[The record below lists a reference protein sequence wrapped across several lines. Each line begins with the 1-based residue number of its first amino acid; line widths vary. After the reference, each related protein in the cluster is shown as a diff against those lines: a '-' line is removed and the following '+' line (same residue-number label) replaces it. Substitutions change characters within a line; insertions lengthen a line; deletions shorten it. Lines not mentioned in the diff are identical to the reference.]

1 MNNKKKIAFL
11 TLAMTMG
18 MVLGACNPG
27 TTPSSSNNPSSGS
40 ADTSSTVE
48 PSTSSSSSS
57 ESKPS
62 SSADTSKPTSSS
74 TQPSSSSTQP
84 SSSSSS
90 STSSPASSSSSSSSS
105 VAPTAVSL
113 SVNLDNVKTAYT
125 RGEALNLTGI
135 VVTATFSDG
144 TSRAVHSYTTNPAN
158 GTVLDQVG
166 EKEVVV
172 TYKEA
177 TTSFKVTVAN
187 KKFTVKFVV
196 DGVEVQ
202 TGEVEEG
209 QAASY
214 TGETPTKAP
223 DANAV
228 KYRFKGW
235 DKDLTQPITAD
246 TTFTAVFA
254 EYAAEQV
261 IDNFEDYE
269 SNSDMA
275 DAWTV
280 EAYTTAWGE
289 TAASVS
295 IGSKAAQGNKAL
307 RFDGWENGTGFR
319 FLKHNE
325 VGAFAKSANAIKF
338 NLQIPTLNTVKVILK
353 GKATIMGQVQE
364 PSFTYEFHPTSNE
377 YVEYTIPLAASEWQ
391 LWQQAGQTIQTAADL
406 IGVHVDDIVNYIT
419 DVGFFV
425 QGKNDGNLPY
435 FAFAD
440 NIRFVTIDE
449 PAAKSEVE
457 TMGQYTRYTGLLNN
471 GNTVKVELG
480 ANGAATA
487 TVIDMETPQQIP
499 GNVAIDANK
508 NMTFTSADAGA
519 TLVYKAQLKNGGQSM
534 KFVEAGG
541 AFAEA
546 VTGVDLNAVQVVD
559 NYEQYATDGQ
569 AYCQK
574 YPDINARSGC
584 RGAYYS
590 EYYAGSGSAPWGG
603 NGWSLL
609 GGDGSQLKMKSD
621 NGGHNGSKN
630 YLCLKHSK
638 TVAFRY
644 MQWGL
649 FDGTA
654 EQNNFRGSKFSF
666 WAKTNGLVKQFKV
679 SMYSQSKPTNQTK
692 DSYVKT
698 QTFEQTEAIGQ
709 WKHFEIDLNPELTYY
724 GFMINIEKN
733 YDLSTNEA
741 YLYIDDV
748 EVYTANPYATYV
760 PPVPPVE
767 DKVLTPG
774 MTYIGKVAGLIN
786 AQLTIGKDNAV
797 TLAAP
802 GMAMNI
808 NGTYTIVEDEVTMT
822 LGDVQYV
829 GTIEDNAINFKS
841 VNGTGTIAGALNNLN
856 FNMIEYADNAET
868 YESDGKMYYQ
878 GNKDLTQVSGARGA
892 YHCDYYTG
900 GSSNLSPIGGN
911 GWSLMGGN
919 GDQLQLDKTTAAD
932 GSQSLKMKFS
942 TAGSMRYLQWGLA
955 DGTAVGHKGF
965 NKLGIYLKNAN
976 ANAVSIKLYAYH
988 IQKVE
993 PSTQGDSSR
1002 KSVELTIPA
1011 NSDWTLYTLNL
1022 DASKTYYGYG
1032 IYMATK
1038 SATGFLNVDK
1048 VFYYNDYESPEMNYF
1063 AKEGLVLNGN
1073 ITAGAATM
1081 TFGQNG
1087 TVTLHN
1093 DMLGGDLA
1101 GTYKMA
1107 MSEANQLMTI
1117 ETAMGN
1123 ITGTYAV
1130 NPAGKVTFT
1139 VTAVE
1144 GDLAAGVN
1152 VGAVLSNQ

>member
-27 TTPSSSNNPSSGS
+27 TTPSNSNNPSSGS

-74 TQPSSSSTQP
+74 TQPSSSS
-84 SSSSSS
+84 SS

-113 SVNLDNVKTAYT
+113 AVNLDNVKTAYT
-125 RGEALNLTGI
+125 RGDKLNLTGL

-166 EKEVVV
+166 EKDIVV

-209 QAASY
+209 QTASY

-499 GNVAIDANK
+499 GNVVIDANK

-559 NYEQYATDGQ
+559 NYEQYTSDGQ
-569 AYCQK
+569 AYYLSK
-574 YPDINARSGC
+574 PAEERSGC

-733 YDLSTNEA
+733 YDLAANEA

-802 GMAMNI
+802 GMGMNI

-878 GNKDLTQVSGARGA
+878 GNKDLSQVSGARGA

-965 NKLGIYLKNAN
+965 NKLGIYMKNTTATN
-976 ANAVSIKLYAYH
+976 VSIKLYAYH

-1087 TVTLHN
+1087 AITLN
-1093 DMLGGDLA
+1093 NEALGGDLA
-1101 GTYKMA
+1101 GTYTMA
-1107 MSEANQLMTI
+1107 MDEAGQLLTVK
-1117 ETAMGN
+1117 TSMGN
-1123 ITGTYAV
+1123 ITGTYSV
-1130 NPAGKVTFT
+1130 NPMGKVTFT
-1139 VTAVE
+1139 VTEVT

>member
-27 TTPSSSNNPSSGS
+27 TTPSNSNNPSSGS

-74 TQPSSSSTQP
+74 TQPSSSS
-84 SSSSSS
+84 SS

-113 SVNLDNVKTAYT
+113 SVNLENVKTAYT
-125 RGEALNLTGI
+125 RGDKLDLTGI
-135 VVTATFSDG
+135 VVNATFSDG
-144 TSRAVHSYTTNPAN
+144 TSRAVHSYTTDPAN

-172 TYKEA
+172 TYKGV

-364 PSFTYEFHPTSNE
+364 PSFTYEFHPTTSE

-391 LWQQAGQTIQTAADL
+391 LWGEAGKTIQTAADM
-406 IGVHVDDIVNYIT
+406 IGAHVDDIVNYIT

-499 GNVAIDANK
+499 GNVVIDANK

-559 NYEQYATDGQ
+559 NYEQYTSDGQ
-569 AYCQK
+569 AYYQSK
-574 YPDINARSGC
+574 PAEERSGC

-733 YDLSTNEA
+733 YNLSANEA

-760 PPVPPVE
+760 APIPPEE

-808 NGTYTIVEDEVTMT
+808 NGTYTIVKDEVTMT

-829 GTIEDNAINFKS
+829 GTIVDNAINFKS

-878 GNKDLTQVSGARGA
+878 GNKDLSQVSGARGA

-942 TAGSMRYLQWGLA
+942 SAGNMRYLQWGLA

-965 NKLGIYLKNAN
+965 NKLGIYLKNTN

-1002 KSVELTIPA
+1002 AVKEITVPA
-1011 NSDWTLYTLNL
+1011 NSDWALYTLDL
-1022 DASKTYYGYG
+1022 DAAKTYYGYG
-1032 IYMATK
+1032 IYMVTK

-1048 VFYYNDYESPEMNYF
+1048 VFYYNDYENPEANFF
-1063 AKEGLVLNGN
+1063 AEEGEVLNGT
-1073 ITAGAATM
+1073 ITAGAASM

-1087 TVTLHN
+1087 VVTLN
-1093 DMLGGDLA
+1093 CAALGGDLA
-1101 GTYKMA
+1101 GTYA
-1107 MSEANQLMTI
+1107 MSMNNADQLITI
-1117 ETAMGN
+1117 KTSMGN
-1123 ITGTYAV
+1123 IVGTYSV
-1130 NPAGKVTFT
+1130 DMAGLVTLT
-1139 VTAVE
+1139 VTEVT

-1152 VGAVLSNQ
+1152 VGAVLTNAE

>member
-1 MNNKKKIAFL
+1 
-11 TLAMTMG
+11 
-18 MVLGACNPG
+18 
-27 TTPSSSNNPSSGS
+27 
-40 ADTSSTVE
+40 
-48 PSTSSSSSS
+48 
-57 ESKPS
+57 
-62 SSADTSKPTSSS
+62 
-74 TQPSSSSTQP
+74 
-84 SSSSSS
+84 
-90 STSSPASSSSSSSSS
+90 
-105 VAPTAVSL
+105 
-113 SVNLDNVKTAYT
+113 
-125 RGEALNLTGI
+125 
-135 VVTATFSDG
+135 
-144 TSRAVHSYTTNPAN
+144 
-158 GTVLDQVG
+158 
-166 EKEVVV
+166 
-172 TYKEA
+172 
-177 TTSFKVTVAN
+177 
-187 KKFTVKFVV
+187 
-196 DGVEVQ
+196 
-202 TGEVEEG
+202 
-209 QAASY
+209 
-214 TGETPTKAP
+214 
-223 DANAV
+223 
-228 KYRFKGW
+228 
-235 DKDLTQPITAD
+235 
-246 TTFTAVFA
+246 
-254 EYAAEQV
+254 
-261 IDNFEDYE
+261 
-269 SNSDMA
+269 MA

-508 NMTFTSADAGA
+508 NMTFTSADGGA

-559 NYEQYATDGQ
+559 NYEQYTSDGQ
-569 AYCQK
+569 AYYQSK
-574 YPDINARSGC
+574 PAEERSGC

-733 YDLSTNEA
+733 YDLAANEA

-878 GNKDLTQVSGARGA
+878 GNKDLSQVSGARGA

-932 GSQSLKMKFS
+932 GTQSLKMKFS

-965 NKLGIYLKNAN
+965 NKLGIYMKNTTATN
-976 ANAVSIKLYAYH
+976 VSIKLYAYH

-1087 TVTLHN
+1087 VVTLHN

-1101 GTYKMA
+1101 GKYMMA

>member
-48 PSTSSSSSS
+48 PNTSSSSSS

-62 SSADTSKPTSSS
+62 SSADTSKPT
-74 TQPSSSSTQP
+74 SSSTQP

-113 SVNLDNVKTAYT
+113 SVNLENVKTAYT
-125 RGEALNLTGI
+125 CGDKLDLTGL
-135 VVTATFSDG
+135 VVNATFSDG
-144 TSRAVHSYTTNPAN
+144 TSRAVHSYTTDPAN
-158 GTVLDQVG
+158 GTVLDQAG
-166 EKEVVV
+166 EKEVAV
-172 TYKEA
+172 TYKGV

-196 DGVEVQ
+196 DGVEAQ

-209 QAASY
+209 QTASY

-295 IGSKAAQGNKAL
+295 IGSKAVQGNKAL

-338 NLQIPTLNTVKVILK
+338 NLQIPSINTVKVILK

-364 PSFTYEFHPTSNE
+364 PSFTYEIHPTSNE

-391 LWQQAGQTIQTAADL
+391 LWQQAGQTIQTAADM
-406 IGVHVDDIVNYIT
+406 IGAHVDDIVNYIT

-457 TMGQYTRYTGLLNN
+457 IMGQYTRYTGLLNN
-471 GNTVKVELG
+471 GNTVKIELG
-480 ANGAATA
+480 ANGAAIA
-487 TVIDMETPQQIP
+487 TVIDLETPQHIP

-559 NYEQYATDGQ
+559 NYEQYTSDGQ
-569 AYCQK
+569 AYYQSK
-574 YPDINARSGC
+574 PAEERSGC

-621 NGGHNGSKN
+621 NGGHDGSKN

-733 YDLSTNEA
+733 YDLAANEA

-786 AQLTIGKDNAV
+786 AQLTIGQDNAV

-808 NGTYTIVEDEVTMT
+808 NGTYTIVKDEVTMT

-878 GNKDLTQVSGARGA
+878 GNKDLSQVSGARGA

-900 GSSNLSPIGGN
+900 GTSNLSPIGGN

-965 NKLGIYLKNAN
+965 NKLGIYMKNTTSTN
-976 ANAVSIKLYAYH
+976 VSIKLYAYH

-1011 NSDWTLYTLNL
+1011 NSDWALYTLNL

-1038 SATGFLNVDK
+1038 SATGYLNVDK

-1063 AKEGLVLNGN
+1063 AKEGLALSGN

-1087 TVTLHN
+1087 AVTLN
-1093 DMLGGDLA
+1093 CAALGGDLA
-1101 GTYKMA
+1101 CTYKMA
-1107 MSEANQLMTI
+1107 MSGADQLMTI

-1123 ITGTYAV
+1123 ITGTYSV
-1130 NPAGKVTFT
+1130 NPMGKVTFT
-1139 VTAVE
+1139 VTEVT
-1144 GDLAAGVN
+1144 GGLAQGVN

>member
-74 TQPSSSSTQP
+74 TQPSSSS
-84 SSSSSS
+84 SS

-113 SVNLDNVKTAYT
+113 AVNLDNVKTAYT

-196 DGVEVQ
+196 DGVEIQ
-202 TGEVEEG
+202 TYEVEEG

-364 PSFTYEFHPTSNE
+364 PSFTYEFKPTSNE

-603 NGWSLL
+603 NGWSLM
-609 GGDGSQLKMKSD
+609 GSSGEQLKLKQDQAGAHSG
-621 NGGHNGSKN
+621 NN

-638 TVAFRY
+638 TVAMRY

-733 YDLSTNEA
+733 YDLATNEA
-741 YLYIDDV
+741 FLYIDDV

-786 AQLTIGKDNAV
+786 AQLTIGQDNAV

-878 GNKDLTQVSGARGA
+878 GNKDLSQVSGARGA

-932 GSQSLKMKFS
+932 GTQSLKMKFS

-965 NKLGIYLKNAN
+965 NKLGIYMKNTTATN
-976 ANAVSIKLYAYH
+976 VSIKLYAYH

-1002 KSVELTIPA
+1002 AVKEITVPA
-1011 NSDWTLYTLNL
+1011 NSDWTLYTLDLN
-1022 DASKTYYGYG
+1022 AAKTYYGYG

-1087 TVTLHN
+1087 VVTLHN

-1107 MSEANQLMTI
+1107 MSGSDQLMTI

>member
-27 TTPSSSNNPSSGS
+27 TNPSSSNNPSSGS

-74 TQPSSSSTQP
+74 TQPSSSS
-84 SSSSSS
+84 SS

-113 SVNLDNVKTAYT
+113 SVNLENVKTAYT
-125 RGEALNLTGI
+125 RGDKLDLTGI
-135 VVTATFSDG
+135 VVNATFSDG
-144 TSRAVHSYTTNPAN
+144 TSRAVHSYTTDPAN

-172 TYKEA
+172 TYKGV

-209 QAASY
+209 QTASY

-235 DKDLTQPITAD
+235 DKDLTQPINAD

-254 EYAAEQV
+254 EYAAEQIV
-261 IDNFEDYE
+261 DNFESYE
-269 SNSDMA
+269 SNGDMA
-275 DAWTV
+275 DAWKV

-289 TAASVS
+289 TSAAVSV
-295 IGSKAAQGNKAL
+295 GSKAVQGNKAL

-364 PSFTYEFHPTSNE
+364 PSFTYEFKPTSNE

-406 IGVHVDDIVNYIT
+406 IGAHVDDIVNYIT

-499 GNVAIDANK
+499 GNVVIDANK

-559 NYEQYATDGQ
+559 NYEQYTSDGK
-569 AYCQK
+569 AYYKDNPADQ
-574 YPDINARSGC
+574 RSGA

-590 EYYAGSGSAPWGG
+590 EYYAGEGNSSPWGG

-733 YDLSTNEA
+733 YSLSANEA

-760 PPVPPVE
+760 APIPPEE

-774 MTYIGKVAGLIN
+774 MTYIGKVGAVA
-786 AQLTIGKDNAV
+786 AQLTIGQDNAF
-797 TLAAP
+797 TMAAP
-802 GMAMNI
+802 GLSI
-808 NGTYTIVEDEVTMT
+808 NETGTYSITKDEVTMS
-822 LGDVQYV
+822 LGTSTQYV
-829 GTIEDNAINFKS
+829 GTIDGNEIKFKS
-841 VNGTGTIAGALNNLN
+841 ISGSDVYTQFLNGVS
-856 FNMIEYADNAET
+856 FSMIEYADNAET

-878 GNKDLTQVSGARGA
+878 GNKDLSQVSGARGA

-900 GSSNLSPIGGN
+900 GSSNLSPIGGS

-932 GSQSLKMKFS
+932 GSKSLKMKFS
-942 TAGSMRYLQWGLA
+942 TAGGMRYLQWGLA

-965 NKLGIYLKNAN
+965 NKLGIYLKNTN

-1002 KSVELTIPA
+1002 AVKEITVPA
-1011 NSDWTLYTLNL
+1011 NSDWALYTLDL
-1022 DASKTYYGYG
+1022 DAAKTYYGYG
-1032 IYMATK
+1032 IYMVTK

-1048 VFYYNDYESPEMNYF
+1048 VFYYNDYENPEANFF
-1063 AKEGLVLNGN
+1063 AEEGEVLNGT
-1073 ITAGAATM
+1073 ITAGAASM

-1087 TVTLHN
+1087 VVTLN
-1093 DMLGGDLA
+1093 CAALGGDLA
-1101 GTYKMA
+1101 GTYA
-1107 MSEANQLMTI
+1107 MSMNNADQLITI
-1117 ETAMGN
+1117 KTSMGN
-1123 ITGTYAV
+1123 IVGTYSV
-1130 NPAGKVTFT
+1130 DMAGLVTLT
-1139 VTAVE
+1139 VTEVT

-1152 VGAVLSNQ
+1152 VGAVLTNAE

>member
-1 MNNKKKIAFL
+1 MNNKKKLSFL
-11 TLAMTMG
+11 SLALALG
-18 MVLGACNPG
+18 MILGACNKPAASSQ
-27 TTPSSSNNPSSGS
+27 TPASSNVGPAESSLPSGNSSEQS
-40 ADTSSTVE
+40 AAPV
-48 PSTSSSSSS
+48 SSSSA
-57 ESKPS
+57 KPS
-62 SSADTSKPTSSS
+62 SSA
-74 TQPSSSSTQP
+74 QPS
-84 SSSSSS
+84 
-90 STSSPASSSSSSSSS
+90 SSPASSSSSSSSS
-105 VAPTAVSL
+105 VAPTAVSI
-113 SVNLDNVKTAYT
+113 SVNLENVKTAYT

-135 VVTATFSDG
+135 VVNATFSDG

-166 EKEVVV
+166 EKEIVV
-172 TYKEA
+172 TYKEV
-177 TTSFKVTVAN
+177 TTSFKVTVAAQ
-187 KKFTVKFVV
+187 KFTVKFVV
-196 DGVEVQ
+196 DSAVVQ

-209 QAASY
+209 QTASY
-214 TGETPTKAP
+214 TGETPTKAA

-246 TTFTAVFA
+246 TTFNAVFA

-261 IDNFEDYE
+261 VDNFESYE

-275 DAWTV
+275 DAWKV

-289 TAASVS
+289 TSAAVSV
-295 IGSKAAQGNKAL
+295 GSKAAQGNKAL

-338 NLQIPTLNTVKVILK
+338 NLQIPSINTVKVILK
-353 GKATIMGQVQE
+353 GKATIMGQAQE
-364 PSFTYEFHPTSNE
+364 PSFTYEFHPTTSE

-391 LWQQAGQTIQTAADL
+391 LWGEAGKTIKTAADM
-406 IGVHVDDIVNYIT
+406 IGAHVDDIVNYIT

-471 GNTVKVELG
+471 GHTVKVELG

-508 NMTFTSADAGA
+508 NMTFTSADSGA

-559 NYEQYATDGQ
+559 NYEQYTSDGQ
-569 AYCQK
+569 AYYQSK
-574 YPDINARSGC
+574 PAEERSGC
-584 RGAYYS
+584 RGAYFS
-590 EYYAGSGSAPWGG
+590 EYYAGGSASSPWGG

-609 GGDGSQLKMKSD
+609 GGDGSQLKLKQDQAGAHS
-621 NGGHNGSKN
+621 GKN

-638 TVAFRY
+638 SVAFRY

-649 FDGTA
+649 FDGSA

-666 WAKTNGLVKQFKV
+666 WAKTNGFVKSFKV
-679 SMYSQSKPTNQTK
+679 SMYSQSKPTLQTK
-692 DSYVKT
+692 DNYVKV

-709 WKHFEIDLNPELTYY
+709 WKHFEIDLNPALTYY
-724 GFMINIEKN
+724 GFMIFTEKN
-733 YDLSTNEA
+733 TSLSANEA

-748 EVYTANPYATYV
+748 EVYTANPYAIYV
-760 PPVPPVE
+760 PPVPPVQ

-878 GNKDLTQVSGARGA
+878 GNKDLSQVSGARGA

-911 GWSLMGGN
+911 GWSLMGGS

-965 NKLGIYLKNAN
+965 NKLGIYMKNTTATN
-976 ANAVSIKLYAYH
+976 VSIKLYAYH

-993 PSTQGDSSR
+993 PSTQGDASR

-1048 VFYYNDYESPEMNYF
+1048 AFYYNDYESPEMNYF
-1063 AKEGLVLNGN
+1063 AKNGLALNGT

-1087 TVTLHN
+1087 VVTLHN
-1093 DMLGGDLA
+1093 DMLGGDLP

-1107 MSEANQLMTI
+1107 MSGANQLMTI

-1130 NPAGKVTFT
+1130 NPMGKVTFT

-1144 GDLAAGVN
+1144 GDLTAGVN